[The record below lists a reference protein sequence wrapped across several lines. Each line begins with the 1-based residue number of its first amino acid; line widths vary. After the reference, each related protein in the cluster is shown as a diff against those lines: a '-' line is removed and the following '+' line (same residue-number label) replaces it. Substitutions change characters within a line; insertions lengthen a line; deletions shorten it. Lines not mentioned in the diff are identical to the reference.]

1 MMESSE
7 TGAEEGTVGETRKDM
22 EYCIRSRELLNY
34 GSIRES
40 TLVMFILH
48 RN

>member
-1 MMESSE
+1 MESTE
-7 TGAEEGTVGETRKDM
+7 TGAEEGTVWETRKDT
-22 EYCIRSRELLNY
+22 EYCVRSRELLNY
-34 GSIRES
+34 GSIKES

>member
-1 MMESSE
+1 MGSGE
-7 TGAEEGTVGETRKDM
+7 TRTEEGTVWETSKDA

-40 TLVMFILH
+40 TPVMFILH